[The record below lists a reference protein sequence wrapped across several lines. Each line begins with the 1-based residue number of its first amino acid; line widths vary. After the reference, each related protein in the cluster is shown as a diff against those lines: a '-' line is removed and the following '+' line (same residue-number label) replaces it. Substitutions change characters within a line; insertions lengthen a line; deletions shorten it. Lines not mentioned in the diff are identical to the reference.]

1 MRSCRPHTWPERRVS
16 VLFDELMLPD
26 EAVLESSGADE
37 AVARL
42 PIRLPWYRSLPM
54 SCIETL
60 DIAIDD
66 ETVSPDRVSF
76 EIGGTSRSLADTAQ
90 LHEAQWFVLDPAQA
104 LIQAPATLLPGDH
117 RVSIA
122 MTLRIPYSDPD
133 FRPDRFVQTARTA
146 RTVSF
151 VGRDS

>member
-1 MRSCRPHTWPERRVS
+1 
-16 VLFDELMLPD
+16 MLPD
-26 EAVLESSGADE
+26 EAVLEGSSADE
-37 AVARL
+37 AVARV

-54 SCIETL
+54 SCMEAL

-66 ETVSPDRVSF
+66 EPVSPDRVSF
-76 EIGGTSRSLADTAQ
+76 EIGGVRHSLPETAQ
-90 LHEAQWFVLDPAQA
+90 LHDALWFVLDAAQA
-104 LIQAPATLLPGDH
+104 LIQAPATLSPGDH

-133 FRPDRFVQTARTA
+133 FRPARFIQTARTA

>member
-1 MRSCRPHTWPERRVS
+1 M
-16 VLFDELMLPD
+16 FDELLLPD

-37 AVARL
+37 VIARL

-54 SCIETL
+54 SCIEAL

-66 ETVSPDRVSF
+66 EPVSPDRMSF
-76 EIGGTSRSLADTAQ
+76 EIGGTRHSLADTAK
-90 LHEAQWFVLDPAQA
+90 LHDAQWFVLDAAQA
-104 LIQAPATLLPGDH
+104 LIQAPAALSPGDH

-122 MTLRIPYSDPD
+122 MTLRIPYSDPV
-133 FRPDRFVQTARTA
+133 FRPHKFIQTARTA

-151 VGRDS
+151 TGRDS